1 MKVTV
6 FLLTFYI
13 ILKNHRKHRGQKGVR
28 SDAYIFCLSLCV
40 FYLDIRIILRIFA
53 QQKYD
58 YGENKDSQGR
68 AGMD

>member
-13 ILKNHRKHRGQKGVR
+13 ILKNHRKHRGAEGSQERCV
-28 SDAYIFCLSLCV
+28 YFCLSLCV

-53 QQKYD
+53 HQKYD

-68 AGMD
+68 TGMD